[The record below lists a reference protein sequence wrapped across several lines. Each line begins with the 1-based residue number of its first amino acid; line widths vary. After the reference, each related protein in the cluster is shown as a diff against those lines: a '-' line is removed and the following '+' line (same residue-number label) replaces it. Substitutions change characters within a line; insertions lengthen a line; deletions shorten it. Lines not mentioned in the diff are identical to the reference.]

1 MFVGKT
7 NTGSFNDVAPDMKLE
22 QTIQRSKKGAGGI
35 IGQTKRS
42 PFVSEREL
50 VYHEILGISN
60 SFSEIIKPG
69 KLSDIDLNLHHELS
83 GGYSKLFSEWVQK
96 IVTFI
101 NEKGNTFKKKSSV
114 SLFNFCTRQT
124 VLPEVSKKLLDYF
137 IHGNE
142 EFKKIRHNNDLLK
155 NQSC

>member
-1 MFVGKT
+1 MYQQFKAIHMFVGKT

-83 GGYSKLFSEWVQK
+83 GGYRY
-96 IVTFI
+96 
-101 NEKGNTFKKKSSV
+101 KKYKMG
-114 SLFNFCTRQT
+114 T
-124 VLPEVSKKLLDYF
+124 
-137 IHGNE
+137 
-142 EFKKIRHNNDLLK
+142 K
-155 NQSC
+155 NSHIY